1 MGIKFIAMAIVTSI
15 QIIVIVDCLDSNSSD
30 FK

>member
-1 MGIKFIAMAIVTSI
+1 MGIKFIAMTIVTSI
-15 QIIVIVDCLDSNSSD
+15 RIIVIVDCLDSNSSD